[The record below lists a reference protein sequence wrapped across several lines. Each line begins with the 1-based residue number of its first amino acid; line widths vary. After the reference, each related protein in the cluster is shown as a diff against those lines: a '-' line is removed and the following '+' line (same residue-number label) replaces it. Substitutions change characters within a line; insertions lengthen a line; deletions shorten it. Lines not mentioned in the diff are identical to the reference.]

1 MRRQIDQAV
10 QARRPGASFQT
21 GLRQEVAEETG
32 SWQQVVGET
41 GLWQRAAEET
51 GLWQQAVEETDFEAE
66 ADLALVAVLAESGW
80 ARRSRLASCTL
91 DN

>member
-41 GLWQRAAEET
+41 GLWQ
-51 GLWQQAVEETDFEAE
+51 QAVEETDFEAE

>member
-41 GLWQRAAEET
+41 GLWQ
-51 GLWQQAVEETDFEAE
+51 QAVEETDFEAE
-66 ADLALVAVLAESGW
+66 ADLALVAVLAKSGW